1 MRKWYE
7 PSRDTQEIAKSRP
20 LAALRIDL
28 RGLLTGTAVLVG
40 MALLLII
47 GLTPR
52 TASAPDAEL
61 PDAALV
67 GSAADGT
74 LAADCQLV
82 QHLSYTPCGHELTR
96 RQALP
101 AELVGKGRQELAA
114 AYDLWQV
121 TSFAPSEVAMAQ
133 ALDMYCPEHVILMP
147 DESGMLCV
155 FKNRYGDALG
165 LVRELNVPLSELPDE
180 LQESL
185 RAGKGFDTE
194 EELDLWLESNES

>member
-7 PSRDTQEIAKSRP
+7 PSKETQDMTRKS
-20 LAALRIDL
+20 AANLNIDM
-28 RGLLTGTAVLVG
+28 RSLLTGTAVLVG

-52 TASAPDAEL
+52 TASAPDGDM

-67 GSAADGT
+67 GTDTAVT
-74 LAADCQLV
+74 LAADCQLI
-82 QHLSYTPCGHELTR
+82 QHLSYIPCGHELTR
-96 RQALP
+96 RQIIP
-101 AELVGKGRQELAA
+101 TELAGKGRADLEA

-121 TSFAPSEVAMAQ
+121 TSFSASEVVMSQAM
-133 ALDMYCPEHVILMP
+133 DMYCPKHVILMP
-147 DESGMLCV
+147 DASGTLCI

-165 LVRELNVPLSELPDE
+165 LVRELNIPLSELPDD
-180 LQESL
+180 LQETL
-185 RAGKGFDTE
+185 RTGKGFDTE

>member
-7 PSRDTQEIAKSRP
+7 PSHEPQEATPDKPTS
-20 LAALRIDL
+20 ALSIDL

-40 MALLLII
+40 MAVLLII

-52 TASAPDAEL
+52 TASAPDAEM

-67 GSAADGT
+67 GSDAAVT

-101 AELVGKGRQELAA
+101 TELIGKGREELAA

-121 TSFAPSEVAMAQ
+121 TSFAPSEVTMAQ

-165 LVRELNVPLSELPDE
+165 LVRELNIPLSELPDDT
-180 LQESL
+180 QESL
-185 RAGKGFDTE
+185 RVGKGFDTE

>member
-7 PSRDTQEIAKSRP
+7 PSRETQESERKPSAS
-20 LAALRIDL
+20 LHLDL
-28 RGLLTGTAVLVG
+28 RSLMMGAAVLVG
-40 MALLLII
+40 MALLLIV

-52 TASAPDAEL
+52 TASAPDAEM
-61 PDAALV
+61 PDTALV
-67 GSAADGT
+67 GSDTAVT
-74 LAADCQLV
+74 LSAECQLI

-96 RQALP
+96 RQSLP
-101 AELVGKGRQELAA
+101 TELAGKGRAELEA

-121 TSFAPSEVAMAQ
+121 TSFSSDEVAMSQ
-133 ALDMYCPEHVILMP
+133 ALDMYCPQHVILMP

-155 FKNRYGDALG
+155 FENRYGDALG
-165 LVRELNVPLSELPDE
+165 LVRELNIPLAELPDD
-180 LQESL
+180 LQETL

>member
-1 MRKWYE
+1 MRKWFE
-7 PSRDTQEIAKSRP
+7 PSKETRESEQRP
-20 LAALRIDL
+20 TGALGMDL
-28 RGLLTGTAVLVG
+28 RSLLTGAAVLLG
-40 MALLLII
+40 MALLLVV

-52 TASAPDAEL
+52 SAAAPDAGL
-61 PDAALV
+61 PDTALV
-67 GSAADGT
+67 GSDTAVT
-74 LAADCQLV
+74 LTAECQLI
-82 QHLSYTPCGHELTR
+82 QHLSYMPCGHELTR
-96 RQALP
+96 RQTLP
-101 AELVGKGRQELAA
+101 TELVGKGRAELEA

-121 TSFAPSEVAMAQ
+121 TSFAPGEVTMAQ

-185 RAGKGFDTE
+185 RLGKGFDSE

>member
-1 MRKWYE
+1 MRKWFE
-7 PSRDTQEIAKSRP
+7 PSEENRDDGKKPGAY
-20 LAALRIDL
+20 LNLDL
-28 RGLLTGTAVLVG
+28 RSLVTGTAVLVG

-52 TASAPDAEL
+52 TAAAPDADL

-67 GSAADGT
+67 GSDTAVT
-74 LAADCQLV
+74 LTAECQLI

-96 RQALP
+96 RQTLP
-101 AELVGKGRQELAA
+101 TELVGKGRTELEA

-121 TSFAPSEVAMAQ
+121 TSFASGEVTMAQ

-180 LQESL
+180 LQEAL
-185 RAGKGFDTE
+185 RVGKGFDNE
-194 EELDLWLESNES
+194 EDLDRWLESNES